1 MVDLLAY
8 KSKANFKNVTSG
20 VKKENLLLTH
30 YSHALSALKKDLLE
44 FLAHISITISWKM
57 KEENYQKMWPQGFL
71 LFESLC

>member
-1 MVDLLAY
+1 MVVLLAY

-44 FLAHISITISWKM
+44 FLAHISITIS
-57 KEENYQKMWPQGFL
+57 
-71 LFESLC
+71 